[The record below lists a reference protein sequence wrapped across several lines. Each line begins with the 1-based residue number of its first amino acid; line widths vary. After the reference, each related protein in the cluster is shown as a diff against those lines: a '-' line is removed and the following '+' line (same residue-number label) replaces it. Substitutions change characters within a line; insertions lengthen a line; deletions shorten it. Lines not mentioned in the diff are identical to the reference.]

1 MRSQKPDWQ
10 QKVAKERIDILLNL
24 ARKELEKKPER
35 SRRYVELARKI
46 GMRYKVRF
54 TKQTK
59 ESFCKKCDTLLV
71 PGKTLQTRL
80 DSKTKSVVIKCMNC
94 NYSYRKPYK

>member
-1 MRSQKPDWQ
+1 MRNTKPDWQ
-10 QKVAKERIDILLNL
+10 QKIAKERVDILLSL
-24 ARKELEKKPER
+24 ARREMEKKPER
-35 SRRYVELARKI
+35 SRHYVELARKI

-54 TKQTK
+54 PKQIK
-59 ESFCKKCDTLLV
+59 ESFCKECSTLLV

-80 DSKTKSVVIKCMNC
+80 DSKTKSVVIKCTNC